1 MVYLTR
7 LSSEILDLEPESIG
21 SFIYDNTGFT
31 AETARQGE
39 QTDEKILIGNLFS
52 ECIGE
57 IAMGYSIDRE
67 RMKADIDIFLAN

>member
-1 MVYLTR
+1 MQYLKK
-7 LSSEILDLEPESIG
+7 LSSEILSLDSQSIG
-21 SFIYDNTGFT
+21 SFIYNNTGFT
-31 AETARQGE
+31 AETVRQGE

-67 RMKADIDIFLAN
+67 RMKADIDIFLNN